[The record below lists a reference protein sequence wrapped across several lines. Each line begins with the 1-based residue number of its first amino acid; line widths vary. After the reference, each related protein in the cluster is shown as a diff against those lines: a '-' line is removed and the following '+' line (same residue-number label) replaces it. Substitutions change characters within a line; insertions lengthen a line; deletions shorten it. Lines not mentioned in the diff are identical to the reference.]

1 MFKSTDF
8 GSSWEVISPDL
19 TTNDPEKL
27 KPAGGPVWPENTT
40 AEFHCTIISLS
51 ESPIQPGILWAGTDD
66 GNLHVSVNGGE
77 TWKNVIDNVPKLPPF
92 SSVSHVEPSSMSAGM
107 AYCTFDR
114 HMLDDF
120 GPYVFKTT
128 DFGRTW
134 KNITGDLPENA
145 YVWVLREDPKNP
157 KVIYAGTELGLYV
170 SFNRGNEWMKL
181 HMKNLPTVAVH
192 DILIHSKE
200 NDLILGTH
208 GRSIWIFDDVSFLQ
222 EISSN
227 VLKKLAYLFAVRPA
241 MRHTSKPTRYGIGD
255 KVFRG
260 LNPSYGALITYYL
273 KEKLDKKAEIKI
285 EILDKSGKLIRELK
299 NFPREAGL
307 NRIAWDLRFEAARP
321 RREHKAEEDF
331 FGRGPRGPQVLPDIY
346 SVRLTLENQVY
357 EKPVKVQLDPT
368 VNVSSDDLALQLEYT
383 RRIRDMQSFV
393 NDGLSALDMLKEQLE
408 ARKKTI
414 KKQEERFPKEVIE
427 AVDNH
432 LKEIKSI
439 QNMLARPEG
448 SSRLN
453 AEARLGERLRS
464 LFGSI
469 DRANASPTKAQVQYF
484 DELEKE
490 YKSDMAEANQYLG
503 QTVKEINN
511 ELIKYQVPPLLIPD
525 PIKFEIK

>member
-1 MFKSTDF
+1 
-8 GSSWEVISPDL
+8 
-19 TTNDPEKL
+19 
-27 KPAGGPVWPENTT
+27 
-40 AEFHCTIISLS
+40 
-51 ESPIQPGILWAGTDD
+51 
-66 GNLHVSVNGGE
+66 
-77 TWKNVIDNVPKLPPF
+77 
-92 SSVSHVEPSSMSAGM
+92 
-107 AYCTFDR
+107 
-114 HMLDDF
+114 
-120 GPYVFKTT
+120 VFKTT

-170 SFNRGNEWMKL
+170 SFTGGNEWMKL

-227 VLKKLAYLFAVRPA
+227 VLKKPAYLFAVRPA
-241 MRHTSKPTRYGIGD
+241 TRHTSKPTRYGIGD

-321 RREHKAEEDF
+321 RRERKAEEDF

-383 RRIRDMQSFV
+383 RRIRNMQSFV

-469 DRANASPTKAQVQYF
+469 DGANASPTKAQVQYF

-490 YKSDMAEANQYLG
+490 FKSGLAKANQYLG

-511 ELIKYQVPPLLIPD
+511 ELIKHHVPSLLIPD

>member
-1 MFKSTDF
+1 
-8 GSSWEVISPDL
+8 
-19 TTNDPEKL
+19 
-27 KPAGGPVWPENTT
+27 
-40 AEFHCTIISLS
+40 
-51 ESPIQPGILWAGTDD
+51 
-66 GNLHVSVNGGE
+66 
-77 TWKNVIDNVPKLPPF
+77 
-92 SSVSHVEPSSMSAGM
+92 
-107 AYCTFDR
+107 
-114 HMLDDF
+114 MLDDF
-120 GPYVFKTT
+120 HPYVYKTT
-128 DFGRTW
+128 DFGRSW
-134 KNITGDLPENA
+134 KNITGDLPKMA
-145 YVWVLREDPKNP
+145 YVWVLREDPKNSN
-157 KVIYAGTELGLYV
+157 VIYAGTELGLYV
-170 SFNRGNEWMKL
+170 SFTGGKEWMKL

-222 EISSN
+222 EISSD
-227 VLKKLAYLFAVRPA
+227 VPRKPAHLFAIRPA
-241 MRHTSKPTRYGIGD
+241 TRHTTKPTRYGIGD

-260 LNPSYGALITYYL
+260 PNPSYGALITYYL
-273 KEKLDKKAEIKI
+273 QEKLDKKAEIKI
-285 EILDKSGKLIRELK
+285 EILDKSGKVIRELK

-307 NRIAWDLRFEAARP
+307 NRIAWDLRFEAPRP
-321 RREHKAEEDF
+321 RRERRVEEDF

-346 SVRLTLENQVY
+346 SVRLTLKNQIY

-383 RRIRDMQSFV
+383 SRIRDMQSFV
-393 NDGLSALDMLKEQLE
+393 NDGLGALDMLKEQLE

-414 KKQEERFPKEVIE
+414 KKQEERFPKEVLE

-432 LKEIKSI
+432 LRKIRSV

-448 SSRLN
+448 GSRLN

-469 DRANASPTKAQVQYF
+469 DGANASPTKAQVKYF

-490 YKSDMAEANQYLG
+490 YKSGMAETNQYLG

-511 ELIKYQVPPLLIPD
+511 ELKKHQVPSLFIPD